1 MTSKTPRDVKS
12 WKINSYPLHIELYDS
27 EIIIKDECGNSMNI
41 SKQDRLSLI
50 VNLKGSFVSSKKI
63 KKERFYLF

>member
-1 MTSKTPRDVKS
+1 MNSKIPPDVMS
-12 WKINSYPLHIELYDS
+12 CDINGFPIHLELYNS

-41 SKQDRLSLI
+41 SKKNRLSLI
-50 VNLKGSFVSSKKI
+50 VNLKGSFVSSEKI